1 MRMWMQVIR
10 EDTIDGAVERILDEL
25 KNTSSRENAI
35 YFDGWDG
42 LGTSA
47 VLRAVAQRLSSKEP
61 ARPPGLE
68 FEEVIHI
75 DYSKWK
81 SRRALQREITEQLE
95 LPSWV
100 MKVFDKQDEDDDFN
114 GIVDQGPRTEIEE
127 VTAKIHRSMESRRF
141 LLILH
146 NGHNEEIDIFNLG
159 LNLGLSRYGYPSNK
173 MLWTFQGRFRL
184 DPRLRDMVV
193 KSNTTDVL
201 ISASPFER
209 DPQDL
214 WSYLLREEAEQV
226 SCKHGIDPAMV
237 VECFSY
243 MLERSYM
250 GQNIIDYDWAFH
262 ASNFWICDGIIQQ
275 EQWQLGNAL
284 HEDLELCIDKLS
296 RQEAKEEGLHKSHMK
311 KYANLRPY
319 WISTASCGFVL
330 NPVGI
335 IPNNMFQNSDEL
347 SVIKLSQC
355 AFSFLL
361 PPFLYCHSLRFLC
374 LDRCKNL
381 QRNICAEE
389 GNDSTRVWAC
399 FQSLWIL
406 DLRYM
411 DMDWILSA
419 QMMDLMT
426 QLIELNIM
434 GAENWDMSH
443 LRGRLRNIRK
453 PFKVYL
459 LRLKSVIVD
468 GSDGLEK
475 ISLLGF
481 SQLKNVLLRGLL
493 KGLEELDLSGT
504 TLHTIDLGATC
515 CLNLKRFLLLGC
527 EELRAVLW
535 PPKGSRQVL
544 DVLRI
549 DTTSRSES
557 DNAVERK
564 LSDSASTRSSSVV
577 HKGKALHAHP
587 YCRKSLKEQKEKY
600 FNRWRISLTDAR
612 LLRSLL
618 PIIEDLRETFET
630 VYSQLRR
637 RGSLHVDICAA
648 AALGGR
654 NVQGAMSSRT
664 NHVHRSTLV
673 DSKYKDIFK
682 EAGLAN
688 KYDDWDDGPTP
699 SAVTLMWDCP
709 KIDLGDDYQT
719 CIIEMIVNEQRREP
733 LGDAYFA
740 GKPLQDAA
748 SIELLA
754 DAFWAAQYESGED
767 SWSDLRWCR
776 VERCPKIHTVFR
788 TPKGSKNLHGC
799 RFPNLRTFWASQL
812 LTARYVWSW
821 STATSHPDAY
831 YSFHDLGFLHL
842 DYCPRLVHVLPVQ
855 VHMSYSLRTIE
866 IVYCGDLTEIF
877 PLHMHDETQGQSLEM
892 PRLERIHLCKLPKLQ
907 HICGLKLTAPM
918 LKTVKIRGC
927 WSLKRLPAISYYTE
941 PPKVDC
947 KKEWWDS
954 LDWDGLEANHH
965 PSLYKPT
972 HSAYY
977 KKRLARGSLLR

>member
-1 MRMWMQVIR
+1 MRWR
-10 EDTIDGAVERILDEL
+10 
-25 KNTSSRENAI
+25 
-35 YFDGWDG
+35 G
-42 LGTSA
+42 LQLRQESVVVGV
-47 VLRAVAQRLSSKEP
+47 VLLLAAAARLSSEAKLSQSYYASTCPNVE
-61 ARPPGLE
+61 ALVRGVVTQKLQETFNAAPGTL
-68 FEEVIHI
+68 
-75 DYSKWK
+75 
-81 SRRALQREITEQLE
+81 
-95 LPSWV
+95 
-100 MKVFDKQDEDDDFN
+100 
-114 GIVDQGPRTEIEE
+114 
-127 VTAKIHRSMESRRF
+127 
-141 LLILH
+141 
-146 NGHNEEIDIFNLG
+146 
-159 LNLGLSRYGYPSNK
+159 
-173 MLWTFQGRFRL
+173 RL
-184 DPRLRDMVV
+184 FFHDCFVWGCDA
-193 KSNTTDVL
+193 SVL
-201 ISASPFER
+201 ISGPGDEHGAGADTTLSPDALDLITRAKAAVEASC
-209 DPQDL
+209 
-214 WSYLLREEAEQV
+214 ANTV
-226 SCKHGIDPAMV
+226 SCADILAIATRDV
-237 VECFSY
+237 V
-243 MLERSYM
+243 
-250 GQNIIDYDWAFH
+250 
-262 ASNFWICDGIIQQ
+262 
-275 EQWQLGNAL
+275 
-284 HEDLELCIDKLS
+284 
-296 RQEAKEEGLHKSHMK
+296 
-311 KYANLRPY
+311 
-319 WISTASCGFVL
+319 
-330 NPVGI
+330 
-335 IPNNMFQNSDEL
+335 
-347 SVIKLSQC
+347 SQ
-355 AFSFLL
+355 
-361 PPFLYCHSLRFLC
+361 
-374 LDRCKNL
+374 
-381 QRNICAEE
+381 
-389 GNDSTRVWAC
+389 
-399 FQSLWIL
+399 
-406 DLRYM
+406 
-411 DMDWILSA
+411 
-419 QMMDLMT
+419 
-426 QLIELNIM
+426 
-434 GAENWDMSH
+434 
-443 LRGRLRNIRK
+443 
-453 PFKVYL
+453 
-459 LRLKSVIVD
+459 
-468 GSDGLEK
+468 
-475 ISLLGF
+475 
-481 SQLKNVLLRGLL
+481 
-493 KGLEELDLSGT
+493 
-504 TLHTIDLGATC
+504 
-515 CLNLKRFLLLGC
+515 RFLLLGC

-637 RGSLHVDICAA
+637 RGSLHVYICAA

-688 KYDDWDDGPTP
+688 KYDDWDDGPAP

-719 CIIEMIVNEQRREP
+719 CIIEMIVNEQRKEP
-733 LGDAYFA
+733 LGDAYSA

-866 IVYCGDLTEIF
+866 IVYCADLTEIF
-877 PLHMHDETQGQSLEM
+877 PLYMHDETQGQSLEM

-927 WSLKRLPAISYYTE
+927 WSLKRLLAISYYTE

-977 KKRLARGSLLR
+977 KKRLARGSLLRLDKIRQQREKNCPKLHRHYIDKFKAIIIKIQDPMTVLVHVQPFDGEAFNLWLGYPDATQGNEKQLHGLDKIRQQREKNCPKLHRHYIDKFKAIIIKIQDPMTVLVHVQPFDGEAFNLWLGNVSRLYIKPLAFAAEDIGDGIYQDGEDMANLEYNKHVREGRNPDPTRELHFVASFAMHVPSRINRERMITRLV